1 MAELTV
7 KGFKELE
14 QKLRALPAKV
24 GTKAAKQGL
33 RAGAKVI
40 QAATKANARSMV
52 GGSMGKLIAKAAV
65 VRAGRKRGSV
75 YSFQVGMDPKL
86 TDQLVH
92 ITADG
97 TRHYIPNAI
106 EYGHA
111 FPGRGAKKG
120 APKDFPANPFAR
132 SAFESHKMRALETTK
147 RELATRVER
156 VAAESA

>member
-14 QKLRALPAKV
+14 RKLRALPAKV

-111 FPGRGAKKG
+111 FPGRGGRG
-120 APKDFPANPFAR
+120 APKDVAAIPFTR
-132 SAFESHKMRALETTK
+132 KAFEEKAPWTRFFVIGEIK
-147 RELATRVER
+147 KGIYREAKLLAR
-156 VAAESA
+156 